1 MFRERREREEGSKQK
16 QKPCNFGE
24 CVPSYFLH
32 VGYLGGALLQLLG
45 TELQTLAVAVPNDTA
60 IILACMF

>member
-1 MFRERREREEGSKQK
+1 MSRERREREEGSKQK
-16 QKPCNFGE
+16 PCNFGE
-24 CVPSYFLH
+24 YVPSYFLH

-45 TELQTLAVAVPNDTA
+45 TELQTLAVAVPKDTA